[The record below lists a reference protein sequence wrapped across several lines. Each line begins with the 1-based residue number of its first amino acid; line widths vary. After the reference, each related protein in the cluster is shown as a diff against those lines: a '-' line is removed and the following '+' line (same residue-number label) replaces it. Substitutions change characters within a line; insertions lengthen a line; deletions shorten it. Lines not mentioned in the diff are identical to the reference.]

1 MQINVWTFLRRW
13 KWWRGIG
20 LPPFS
25 YLSYESSISLDKNI
39 KTESA
44 IKFILMQNFTKFQ
57 QYDLWKLEIKPCVS
71 TKSKFQKQCQ
81 KFQIKG
87 KQLKT

>member
-1 MQINVWTFLRRW
+1 
-13 KWWRGIG
+13 
-20 LPPFS
+20 
-25 YLSYESSISLDKNI
+25 
-39 KTESA
+39 
-44 IKFILMQNFTKFQ
+44 MQNFTKFQ

-87 KQLKT
+87 KQLKTYPESWL